1 MVGVCAKNKLG
12 IKKTRFTI
20 VQTINNPKVS
30 LLNSAIVFRQKFKE
44 DIFCKDVRAFIS
56 SFTHRRIV
64 HVLKDRF
71 AKTKKTG
78 I

>member
-44 DIFCKDVRAFIS
+44 DILCKDVRAFIS